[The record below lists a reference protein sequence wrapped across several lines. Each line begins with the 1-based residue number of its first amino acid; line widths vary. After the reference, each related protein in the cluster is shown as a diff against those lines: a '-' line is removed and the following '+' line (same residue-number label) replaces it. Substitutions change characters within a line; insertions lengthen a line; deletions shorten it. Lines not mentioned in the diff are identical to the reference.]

1 MDADKNG
8 RTYGRHGPVLV
19 HKRPILA
26 AAVKIRRPDVFMAGC
41 PTVAPRS
48 CTKGRG
54 HDSLESQKPTILQ
67 CSASDLSPHCAA
79 MCWLPCCQRIFPCL
93 TIPAA
98 LLRAKRLS
106 RRMRRKKMRKLA
118 SRVSRAIGQPFGARN
133 HSQSSPQ
140 NRAADRQGST
150 RPGSPRTQQRA
161 QPERAPWRCRPTHRV
176 ARANCPYCR
185 EKTTP
190 SHVSLTGSW
199 LLARG

>member
-79 MCWLPCCQRIFPCL
+79 MCWLPCCQRIFPLPHNPDGIIAGKAPCL
-93 TIPAA
+93 GGCGG
-98 LLRAKRLS
+98 
-106 RRMRRKKMRKLA
+106 KKMRKLA

-140 NRAADRQGST
+140 NRGCRIDR
-150 RPGSPRTQQRA
+150 
-161 QPERAPWRCRPTHRV
+161 
-176 ARANCPYCR
+176 
-185 EKTTP
+185 
-190 SHVSLTGSW
+190 
-199 LLARG
+199 